1 MKIEDILAVIEEEG
15 DSIAVVLFSGVQYYT
30 GQLFDIPR
38 ITKAGQ
44 KKVGL
49 LQDQPKCIYSEIFL
63 ISSFCGTNWSV
74 CGKLWD
80 SDKR

>member
-1 MKIEDILAVIEEEG
+1 MRIEDILAVIEEEG

-44 KKVGL
+44 KKVGRIA
-49 LQDQPKCIYSEIFL
+49 PSPA
-63 ISSFCGTNWSV
+63 
-74 CGKLWD
+74 
-80 SDKR
+80 